1 MIFTISQA
9 KAILLRHGFRANLW
23 GGAYTIC
30 RLIPAYG
37 SSPAPFRFH
46 RDHRSFQATHVT
58 VAHVRRL
65 AEALHLADSAAVTA
79 KACGAAVLADRKAAK
94 VWEEAGK
101 LWRYNEGTGW
111 DLGCKLD
118 RELAELRAGGASRML
133 KLVADV
139 MKEGWQQH
147 NPIKP
152 YLPQAWATTINTTTT
167 TTTTAPS
174 NV

>member
-9 KAILLRHGFRANLW
+9 KQILLRHGFRANLW
-23 GGAYTIC
+23 GGAYTVS

-37 SSPAPFRFH
+37 SSPAPFHFH
-46 RDHRSFQATHVT
+46 RDHRGFAATHAT

-65 AEALHLADSAAVTA
+65 AEALYLAETGTVTA
-79 KACGAAVLADRKAAK
+79 AACGNAVRADRKAAEL
-94 VWEEAGK
+94 WAQAG
-101 LWRYNEGTGW
+101 
-111 DLGCKLD
+111 
-118 RELAELRAGGASRML
+118 ELCRCNPTDDAAVAELRAGGASRML

-152 YLPQAWATTINTTTT
+152 YLRQEWATSKGGTIPWNNSQYITTTT
-167 TTTTAPS
+167 TGATA
-174 NV
+174 